1 VKRVVIAAAIIVGAV
16 LFSVLSA
23 AFSAKESREIIILTQ
38 EIGALTEAYKL
49 DGFQSA
55 QSEAIRVAEKLERQT
70 ENYENAV
77 SLFVRDDRLTALEYS
92 IARLKHLIRYNAD
105 EVAAELENI
114 REQVETIA
122 EGERPYWY
130 NIL

>member
-1 VKRVVIAAAIIVGAV
+1 VKRVVISAVIIVGAV

-23 AFSAKESREIIILTQ
+23 VFSERESQSIIALTE
-38 EIGALTEAYKL
+38 EIGALTEAYKIN
-49 DGFQSA
+49 GYTAA
-55 QSEAIRVAEKLERQT
+55 QPEAAAVAEKLERQT
-70 ENYENAV
+70 ETFENAV

-92 IARLKHLIRYNAD
+92 IARLKHLIRYNSD